1 MIVRKSDA
9 AISRQEGIFGI
20 IMIIFFFYI
29 VYMFIQTMKSYSR
42 LLTNPMLRLTAISG
56 KQYVISMLIFSFIAM
71 AIWYGICGILFY
83 VSYILAFPTTSIY
96 VEAKEIMQ
104 VGIIN
109 NLIYT
114 ISDLFEFLFSVLQ
127 IILVITLVKLL
138 TKKKKAQN
146 ILIVIIF
153 LVINIAITLATTLL
167 GKLAPAFQV
176 LRRVEYHGES
186 KSLFINM
193 FQENGFNIFNISF
206 MVMVSALIIYVIA
219 YIIDKKLE
227 V

>member
-1 MIVRKSDA
+1 MDNKKKSV
-9 AISRQEGIFGI
+9 G
-20 IMIIFFFYI
+20 
-29 VYMFIQTMKSYSR
+29 YSR

-83 VSYILAFPTTSIY
+83 VSYVLAFPKTSVY

-109 NLIYT
+109 NLIYM

-127 IILVITLVKLL
+127 IILVITLVKSL

-176 LRRVEYHGES
+176 LRRVEYHSES

>member
-1 MIVRKSDA
+1 
-9 AISRQEGIFGI
+9 
-20 IMIIFFFYI
+20 
-29 VYMFIQTMKSYSR
+29 
-42 LLTNPMLRLTAISG
+42 
-56 KQYVISMLIFSFIAM
+56 
-71 AIWYGICGILFY
+71 
-83 VSYILAFPTTSIY
+83 
-96 VEAKEIMQ
+96 
-104 VGIIN
+104 
-109 NLIYT
+109 LIYT

-138 TKKKKAQN
+138 VKKKKAQN

-176 LRRVEYHGES
+176 LRRVEYHSES